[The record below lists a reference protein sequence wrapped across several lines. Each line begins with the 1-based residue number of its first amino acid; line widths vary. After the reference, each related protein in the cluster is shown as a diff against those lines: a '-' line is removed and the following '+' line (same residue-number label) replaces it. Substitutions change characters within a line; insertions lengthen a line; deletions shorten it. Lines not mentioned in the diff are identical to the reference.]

1 MGLVLFLLL
10 AAGIV
15 AAIVVSGLS
24 ARVRQLEARVRVLE
38 AARRA
43 GAPAPGAAPEP
54 PGPALEPEPTPDTD
68 PLRPPA
74 PAARPRVTLY
84 VPPRRPVPP
93 LALDP
98 AALAGAGG
106 PEEPAPAEKPAPGGF
121 GRVEAVLGAAW
132 LNRVG
137 VVVLLLGLGFFLKYA
152 FDNQWVGPTGRVAIG
167 LAAGLA
173 FLVAG
178 ERLLR
183 AAYRVPAQGL
193 VALGIGT
200 LYLSIYAAYGFYA
213 LVPQAAALALMVLV
227 TMAGV
232 ALAVRHDAA
241 PIALLATLGGF
252 LTPGLLRTGE
262 DRAGGLFAYL
272 ALLDAGVLA
281 SAYWRG
287 WRALHLLSFVLTQ
300 AYFWAW
306 YVSWYGPE
314 RLGVALAG
322 ATAFFLIF
330 ALVAPVEAVAGRA
343 PAGWRAAPLLV
354 LAAPT
359 AYFVAARA
367 VLYPA
372 HRSWLGLGCLAL
384 SAAYLAAAR
393 GASTSA
399 RGAPALALPHLAV
412 SLAFLTL
419 AFPVQLTE
427 HGTTIAWSVEGLAL
441 LWGGFRL
448 HAPRLRAVGLAV
460 LLLAGLRWLAIL
472 EPRTRYDGTL
482 VLAHPALLPT
492 LALVAACA
500 LAALL
505 YARREGERSAREAAA
520 WPALALAAIGAGA
533 LFLADALRAHAG
545 LARLPAQVG
554 VLTTVVWTGAA
565 VPVLALAPRDR
576 TRIVAHAAWLLLAGI
591 GIAAMADAATWR
603 PAGPVVFNLRFA
615 SGLLIVLVYGV
626 FASMADD
633 LPIAAPGHRVR
644 LQAIA
649 AGAAALFLLWN
660 LSAEVFLMP
669 LPGLRGTEADKV
681 RSLGLSVLWTVY
693 AFAALGVG
701 IWRDRPAFRVGAM
714 ALFGLTV
721 LKVFVVDLAALDA
734 AYRVL
739 SFLVLGGLL
748 VLASFLYARFRAA
761 RPGA

>member
-1 MGLVLFLLL
+1 MMGLVLLLLL

-15 AAIVVSGLS
+15 AAIVASGLS
-24 ARVRQLEARVRVLE
+24 ARVRQLEARVRALE
-38 AARRA
+38 AALRA
-43 GAPAPGAAPEP
+43 GVPAPGPAPEP
-54 PGPALEPEPTPDTD
+54 PAPAFEPEPPAAAVS
-68 PLRPPA
+68 PA
-74 PAARPRVTLY
+74 PASRPRVTLY
-84 VPPRRPVPP
+84 VPPRRPSAP
-93 LALDP
+93 LTLEP
-98 AALAGAGG
+98 AAAGAGAG
-106 PEEPAPAEKPAPGGF
+106 APGEPPPAPKPAARGF
-121 GRVEAVLGAAW
+121 GHVEAVLGAAW

-137 VVVLLLGLGFFLKYA
+137 VVVLLLGVGFFLKYA
-152 FDNQWVGPTGRVAIG
+152 FDNQWIGPTGRIAIG

-178 ERLLR
+178 DRLLR
-183 AAYRVPAQGL
+183 ADHRVPAQGL
-193 VALGIGT
+193 VALGTGT
-200 LYLSIYAAYGFYA
+200 LYLSVYAAYGFYA

-227 TMAGV
+227 TAAGI
-232 ALAVRHDAA
+232 ALAIQHDAG

-252 LTPGLLRTGE
+252 LTPALLRTGE

-281 SAYWRG
+281 SAYWRR
-287 WRALHLLSFVLTQ
+287 WRALHLLSFALTQ

-306 YVSWYGPE
+306 YVTWYGPE

-322 ATAFFLIF
+322 ATAFFAIF

-393 GASTSA
+393 WASTSA
-399 RGAPALALPHLAV
+399 RGGPGLALPHLAV
-412 SLAFLTL
+412 SLALLTL
-419 AFPVQLTE
+419 AFPVQFTE
-427 HGTTIAWSVEGLAL
+427 HGTTIAWSVEGLVL
-441 LWGGFRL
+441 LWGGFQL
-448 HAPRLRAVGLAV
+448 GAPRLRAVGLAV
-460 LLLAGLRWLAIL
+460 LLLSGLRWLAL
-472 EPRTRYDGTL
+472 FEPRARYEGTL
-482 VLAHPALLPT
+482 VLGHPALLPT
-492 LALVAACA
+492 LVLVAACA

-505 YARREGERSAREAAA
+505 YARREDERSAREAPA
-520 WPALALAAIGAGA
+520 WPVLALAAIAAGA

-576 TRIVAHAAWLLLAGI
+576 TRIVSHAAWIVLAGI
-591 GIAAMADAATWR
+591 GMAAILDAAAWR

-615 SGLLIVLVYGV
+615 SGLLIVLVYAV
-626 FASMADD
+626 FASMVDE
-633 LPIAAPGHRVR
+633 LPIAAPSHRVR

-734 AYRVL
+734 AYRIL
-739 SFLVLGGLL
+739 SFLTLGALL
-748 VLASFLYARFRAA
+748 VLASFLYTRFRAA
-761 RPGA
+761 RPGP